1 MRRGGSFDDVCDH
14 PPGPVTTSYHVSV
27 PPMSMEVLLAVS
39 PSRGETNHP
48 LFLSLFRD
56 FDD

>member
-14 PPGPVTTSYHVSV
+14 PPGPCDHFISRISAPDVSGGIIG
-27 PPMSMEVLLAVS
+27 
-39 PSRGETNHP
+39 SRGETNHP